1 MRLQW
6 VALPL
11 LLPLSISHTHK
22 MKHNNSTEPE
32 RAERE
37 VLERGTSQDPQ
48 RARTNCTY
56 IMREIM
62 RVVVRG
68 KYVEEYRYI
77 LTLSSQLPLQ
87 LCRGDQATVTVTVEE
102 EMEEK
107 MEEEMEEV

>member
-11 LLPLSISHTHK
+11 LLPLSISHILK
-22 MKHNNSTEPE
+22 MKCYNNSTEPE

-48 RARTNCTY
+48 RVRTNCTY
-56 IMREIM
+56 MRGI
-62 RVVVRG
+62 VRG
-68 KYVEEYRYI
+68 KYGEEFRYI

-102 EMEEK
+102 EMEE
-107 MEEEMEEV
+107 EMEEV

>member
-37 VLERGTSQDPQ
+37 VLERGTSQGLQ

-56 IMREIM
+56 MRGI
-62 RVVVRG
+62 VKGVVRG
-68 KYVEEYRYI
+68 KYGEEFRYI

-87 LCRGDQATVTVTVEE
+87 LCRGDQATVTVTVEDE
-102 EMEEK
+102 